1 MGGAQALW
9 GRETM
14 GGLAHGGIAQG
25 NRVDAEA
32 SYGLAVGSRLVGT
45 PRIGF
50 KHVRVRTGL
59 PGRVGSGP
67 GVLAR
72 EHLNLEL
79 GVDAHRRESPILD
92 GVDKGILGRAS
103 LGW

>member
-32 SYGLAVGSRLVGT
+32 GYGLASGAVWWGR
-45 PRIGF
+45 R
-50 KHVRVRTGL
+50 GL
-59 PGRVGSGP
+59 ASARPSTDGIAGSGM
-67 GVLAR
+67 VRAC
-72 EHLNLEL
+72 
-79 GVDAHRRESPILD
+79 SP
-92 GVDKGILGRAS
+92 AS
-103 LGW
+103 T

>member
-32 SYGLAVGSRLVGT
+32 SYGLAVGRLVGT

-50 KHVRVRTGL
+50 STSEYGRDC
-59 PGRVGSGP
+59 RVGSGR
-67 GVLAR
+67 VRAC
-72 EHLNLEL
+72 
-79 GVDAHRRESPILD
+79 SP
-92 GVDKGILGRAS
+92 AS
-103 LGW
+103 T

>member
-14 GGLAHGGIAQG
+14 GDLAHGGSAQG

-32 SYGLAVGSRLVGT
+32 GYGLAVGSRLVGT

-50 KHVRVRTGL
+50 STAEYGRDCRVEY
-59 PGRVGSGP
+59 GP

-79 GVDAHRRESPILD
+79 GVDAHRRESPIPG
-92 GVDKGILGRAS
+92 GVDKGVLGRAS